1 MRSELHLARRAAS
14 LAQQRLAAATSEA
27 ALRDHS
33 AKALVAK
40 QSCELETLRSERSWD
55 EVTHRRSGSQ
65 LSAVSSHASSMEALS
80 RVAVASLGSEIA
92 LLEAR
97 RQETTS
103 QLADLLDAY
112 KVQGEHLGMLHE
124 QATRAHALLAQ
135 QQEQLV
141 DMQKQ
146 LTAQQRRATR
156 LQGEV
161 HAARLI
167 QTERGRMQEA
177 LEHAEMVRARAE
189 QQAASHDAVERTLRA
204 EAAQEREA
212 SIEALARQE
221 AGHEA
226 EMSAVRSGACGARS
240 TDAPRP
246 IRTHTH
252 THTHIVRSHPPLP
265 LRRRCAGDWTS
276 SRRSSRAFSPTR
288 RA

>member
-1 MRSELHLARRAAS
+1 MRSELHIARRAAS

-33 AKALVAK
+33 AKALGAK
-40 QSCELETLRSERSWD
+40 QSCVLETLLSERSWND
-55 EVTHRRSGSQ
+55 VTQRRSVSQ

-103 QLADLLDAY
+103 QLAELLAAY
-112 KVQGEHLGMLHE
+112 KAQGEHLGSLYE

-141 DMQKQ
+141 DMQRQ
-146 LTAQQRRATR
+146 LTVQQRRATR

-177 LEHAEMVRARAE
+177 LEQAEMVRARTPRLAPSPRLR
-189 QQAASHDAVERTLRA
+189 QPLRPTLT
-204 EAAQEREA
+204 
-212 SIEALARQE
+212 LAR
-221 AGHEA
+221 
-226 EMSAVRSGACGARS
+226 GAS
-240 TDAPRP
+240 
-246 IRTHTH
+246 
-252 THTHIVRSHPPLP
+252 
-265 LRRRCAGDWTS
+265 
-276 SRRSSRAFSPTR
+276 
-288 RA
+288 

>member
-1 MRSELHLARRAAS
+1 MRSELHIARRAAS

-40 QSCELETLRSERSWD
+40 QSCELETLRSERSWN
-55 EVTHRRSGSQ
+55 EVTQRKSVAQ
-65 LSAVSSHASSMEALS
+65 LSAASSHASSMEALS

-97 RQETTS
+97 RQETTG
-103 QLADLLDAY
+103 QLADLLEAY
-112 KVQGEHLGMLHE
+112 KVQGEHLGSLHE

-146 LTAQQRRATR
+146 LTVQQRRATR

-177 LEHAEMVRARAE
+177 LEQAELVRARAE
-189 QQAASHDAVERTLRA
+189 QQAANHDAVERTLRA

-226 EMSAVRSGACGARS
+226 EMAAVHGPCSARSGM
-240 TDAPRP
+240 PRP
-246 IRTHTH
+246 NAPSAHGDA
-252 THTHIVRSHPPLP
+252 HPPSP
-265 LRRRCAGDWTS
+265 LSPPCRCRCAGGWTS